1 MPWITLKTLLCL
13 VNFSN
18 FPLPSQ
24 DLIKHLSN
32 LNGESLFVQAQFSP
46 AESSDN
52 LQPFDGMSKWVWN
65 SDIWFNHLFDPI
77 WFPFIWLQMHRQGAW
92 QKRMII
98 TLEKKKKGFAC
109 SRFGNTRQKKNSEW
123 LTWALSWKKT
133 WESGCIR
140 AVKLRAFQ
148 RGSMAGSC
156 SGPAW
161 PRQQTLDRVTFCYRS
176 TWQFRARKSKW
187 GAGRHSGPAF
197 KLTRLKK
204 MLGGQKE

>member
-52 LQPFDGMSKWVWN
+52 LQPFDGMSKWVWK

-98 TLEKKKKGFAC
+98 TLEKKKRDLHAPDLATPGRKKIVSDWPEHYLGRRPGNQAALEQYNWEL
-109 SRFGNTRQKKNSEW
+109 SRGDLWLGAAQVQLGPDSKHSTGWPFVTGLPDNLEPGNQNEVQEGTVDQLLNW
-123 LTWALSWKKT
+123 L
-133 WESGCIR
+133 G
-140 AVKLRAFQ
+140 
-148 RGSMAGSC
+148 
-156 SGPAW
+156 
-161 PRQQTLDRVTFCYRS
+161 
-176 TWQFRARKSKW
+176 
-187 GAGRHSGPAF
+187 
-197 KLTRLKK
+197 
-204 MLGGQKE
+204 

>member
-1 MPWITLKTLLCL
+1 MTLKTLLCL

-24 DLIKHLSN
+24 NLIKHLRN

-52 LQPFDGMSKWVWN
+52 LQPFEEMSRWVWN
-65 SDIWFNHLFDPI
+65 NDIWFNHLFDPI

-98 TLEKKKKGFAC
+98 TSGKKKKKGFAC
-109 SRFGNTRQKKNSEW
+109 SRFGNTTAEKHGEW

-140 AVKLRAFQ
+140 AIYLRAFQ
-148 RGSMAGSC
+148 RGDMAGS
-156 SGPAW
+156 SSALTGSTW
-161 PRQQTLDRVTFCYRS
+161 QTLDSVTFCYRS
-176 TWQFRARKSKW
+176 TWQFTALKSKC
-187 GAGRHSGPAF
+187 GAER
-197 KLTRLKK
+197 
-204 MLGGQKE
+204 

>member
-1 MPWITLKTLLCL
+1 M
-13 VNFSN
+13 NFSN

-24 DLIKHLSN
+24 NLIKHLRN

-46 AESSDN
+46 AESSDS
-52 LQPFDGMSKWVWN
+52 LQPFEEMSKWVWN

-92 QKRMII
+92 QKGMII
-98 TLEKKKKGFAC
+98 TLGKEKKGICILQTWQHHGRKKKKMVSDRPEHYLG
-109 SRFGNTRQKKNSEW
+109 RRPGNQA
-123 LTWALSWKKT
+123 AL
-133 WESGCIR
+133 EQYN
-140 AVKLRAFQ
+140 LRAFQ

-156 SGPAW
+156 SGPARSR
-161 PRQQTLDRVTFCYRS
+161 RQTPDSVTFCYGS
-176 TWQFRARKSKW
+176 TWQFTALKSKW

-204 MLGGQKE
+204 MLGVQKE